1 MRFKF
6 KSTSMDPN
14 LVECEAERASCACAE
29 SGLGVLGDVRRQ
41 YEEMMQLLERRG
53 GNDKLQKQVDLLR
66 SWVGDLVAQNALL
79 VRTVE
84 DLETEATAKLMVE
97 RRRHLEGSTSSWH
110 AAPFCGVSSEAVSE
124 SVQSPD
130 VSVIEHSTS
139 VPILVVD
146 ETSTPPRCCAKPSCP
161 RSQFKKIKLCTSSDF
176 KNFTRKNSCHGTSE
190 IEPTSEKN
198 ENVKDSHRTSS
209 VAESG
214 AASGAD
220 SGQCSAVTRAVECRD
235 KLMSTLQVLENK
247 DELIRIQAESLRL
260 LETRIAELTRRDED
274 LRQKL
279 QEKCNEIKLMQAAT
293 EYEKNNKSSISV
305 ATDSKEHERVVR
317 SLESSLAVIE
327 ELYSES
333 FYEAAKQ
340 EKLIEMLRSDILD
353 VRMMDKQKD
362 TQIQKLQNVV
372 HTQKWSLEQ
381 CQDIAMEVDSL
392 KIEISNFLSSSNN
405 DSGMW
410 ERDSSPSQGDAVEE
424 LREISAQLLQLR
436 DLLTVDCTCGLEK
449 ENKSL
454 KQANTAMQSKIAEL
468 EQRLSEKENELVEK
482 QIVERRLTEDVGS
495 TEKELSSCR
504 QQLAAQQRAAAERGA
519 ECDCLTRRLRQAE
532 ALLSDKVAELSS
544 VQRLHAQEQ
553 SVVKELKM
561 ELQRAAH
568 LAEENTK
575 VRDEVQRLRGAVW
588 AWRRQLADSERSA
601 RALSEQLQRARDLYR
616 DADSRYQEKVR
627 CACQLQ
633 EQLDEAHAR
642 GAALCEDT
650 RLALLTVRRWMCAF
664 RQIRR
669 EHEEKIKNQQE
680 TIESLRQRLNQNSNS
695 KLLDPCCSKSVPRPQ
710 RQKSIAIDT
719 ILLKSH
725 SSCVCS
731 KERKNSA
738 TERKP
743 SATER
748 KNSETERK
756 NSETERK
763 NSETER
769 KNSET
774 ERKHSATERKQSET
788 DRKHSATETTS
799 CSSTLVAAQRMA
811 RRKSS
816 HDRFRHRDLSPAS
829 DLEAQMSQLQEDLSR
844 KQRRWSR
851 QRSASHSR

>member
-305 ATDSKEHERVVR
+305 ATDSK
-317 SLESSLAVIE
+317 
-327 ELYSES
+327 
-333 FYEAAKQ
+333 
-340 EKLIEMLRSDILD
+340 
-353 VRMMDKQKD
+353 
-362 TQIQKLQNVV
+362 
-372 HTQKWSLEQ
+372 
-381 CQDIAMEVDSL
+381 
-392 KIEISNFLSSSNN
+392 
-405 DSGMW
+405 
-410 ERDSSPSQGDAVEE
+410 
-424 LREISAQLLQLR
+424 
-436 DLLTVDCTCGLEK
+436 VDCTCGLEK

-816 HDRFRHRDLSPAS
+816 HDRLCLCRSQRDKLEAGPRSAPARREDVRRVAVLADAFRHRDLSPAS